1 MSEKS
6 LRQVL
11 DYFRRFGGFSRDI
24 RLLLAVG
31 FVTSLT
37 IGLSDMTLPL
47 YLRSLGHS
55 PDVIGLMLG
64 TSALTSFVV
73 LLPAGILA
81 DRYGSKRVLIMSI
94 LAYSCGFVVYATLTA
109 FPFLLVASILIGFS
123 WGSYIGP
130 WNTILTERSTDEERS
145 YVFSSNSFLSALG
158 VFAGYLLGGSTE
170 TLGLI
175 LRLSTEGV
183 FRSVLFAAF
192 LLVLVCLTILFMLRE
207 EPVLSPRQRVLQ
219 ITSWRF
225 IGFLSV
231 VNILIGFG
239 AGTLIPLLPLYLSA
253 KFLATEASIGVLLAL
268 SSVTTGI
275 ANLLAPRL
283 SEKIGDIATITL
295 TQGAAI
301 MPLILIP
308 CSGAFPILAT
318 LYVIRTTLMNMS
330 SPIMSTYTVNG
341 LSKEERA
348 SALGLTTM
356 SWNGAYAIGTMVSGI
371 LMSVNLDL
379 PIYNS
384 AVFYALSSVLFYNGA
399 RRLRQLSTSS

>member
-1 MSEKS
+1 MSERS

-11 DYFRRFGGFSRDI
+11 DYLGRFGGFGRDA
-24 RLLLAVG
+24 RLLLALG
-31 FVTSLT
+31 FFISIT

-47 YLRSLGHS
+47 YLRSLGYS

-64 TSALTSFVV
+64 TSAFTSFVV

-81 DRYGSKRVLIMSI
+81 DHYGNKRVLIMSI
-94 LAYSCGFVVYATLTA
+94 LAYSCGFAVYATLAA
-109 FPFLLVASILIGFS
+109 FQFLLVASILIGFS

-130 WNTILTERSTDEERS
+130 WNAILAERSRDEDRS
-145 YVFSSNSFLSALG
+145 YVFSFNSFLSALG
-158 VFAGYLLGGSTE
+158 VFAGYILGGSTE

-175 LRLSTEGV
+175 LQLSTEGV
-183 FRSVLFAAF
+183 FRNMFFAAF
-192 LLVLVCLTILFMLRE
+192 LSALVCLTMLCVLRE
-207 EPVLSPRQRVLQ
+207 KSVPRPRQRVLQ

-239 AGTLIPLLPLYLSA
+239 AGTLIPLLPLYLSV
-253 KFLATEASIGVLLAL
+253 KFLATEASIGVLLAS
-268 SSVTTGI
+268 SSVTTGV

-295 TQGAAI
+295 TQCAAI
-301 MPLILIP
+301 LPLILIP
-308 CSGAFPILAT
+308 YSGAFPISAT

-330 SPIMSTYTVNG
+330 SPTMSTYTVNG

-356 SWNGAYAIGTMVSGI
+356 SWNGAYAIGTTVSGAMI
-371 LMSVNLDL
+371 SVNLDL
-379 PIYNS
+379 PICNS
-384 AVFYALSSVLFYNGA
+384 AAFYTLSSVLFYCGA
-399 RRLRQLSTSS
+399 RRLRQMSTSS